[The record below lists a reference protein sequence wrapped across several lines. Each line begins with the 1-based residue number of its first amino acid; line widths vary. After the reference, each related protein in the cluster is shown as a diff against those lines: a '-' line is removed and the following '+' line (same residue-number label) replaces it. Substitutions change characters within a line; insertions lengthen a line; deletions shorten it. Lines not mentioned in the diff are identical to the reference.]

1 VENSGRCNTNAE
13 GEKILPNGMVWLPAV
28 VEQIVQ
34 VATGATTSIFVDKK
48 LIDGPNANERGKWWI
63 PLVIVAQYLLVV
75 RPIKQAIEKDLV
87 EEKNQ
92 RPQWEIRAEEFRRN
106 TSLFEDDQADEQA
119 ISQAFQQD
127 VLGDQ
132 LGSFDDDDD
141 DEDDY

>member
-1 VENSGRCNTNAE
+1 MA
-13 GEKILPNGMVWLPAV
+13 L
-28 VEQIVQ
+28 QIV
-34 VATGATTSIFVDKK
+34 
-48 LIDGPNANERGKWWI
+48 LINLACCLRCY
-63 PLVIVAQYLLVV
+63 QYLLVV